1 MKFAN
6 LLLIAAVSGGLMAAP
21 QDTKAPDKMGK
32 ETTVTGCLSK
42 GAGDGYVLTNEKSG
56 KTTMVTGPSDLE
68 KHVNHKVKLTGTSST
83 AGGTRVLNVAKID
96 HISETC
102 EVAKK

>member
-6 LLLIAAVSGGLMAAP
+6 LFSIAAVSGGLMAAP
-21 QDTKAPDKMGK
+21 QDTKAPAKMGK
-32 ETTVTGCLSK
+32 ETIVIGCLSK
-42 GAGDGYVLTNEKSG
+42 GAGDGYVLTNDKTG
-56 KTTMVTGPSDLE
+56 KTTMVTGPSELE
-68 KHVNHKVKLTGTSST
+68 KHVNHKVKVTGTSST
-83 AGGTRVLNVAKID
+83 EGGTRVMNVTKID